1 MATILIVDD
10 DAANR
15 LLLKTLVEHLGHRAI
30 EGATGAEGYR
40 LAVSERPAAAV
51 VDLGLPDMPGTV
63 LLARLRTGADTS
75 AMAIALSTAST
86 DRAMID
92 EVCALYRI
100 DAVFPKPGHPRA
112 LLENITAL
120 LAASAH

>member
-15 LLLKTLVEHLGHRAI
+15 LLLRTLVEHLGHRAV

-40 LAVSERPAAAV
+40 LAVAERPAAVV
-51 VDLGLPDMPGTV
+51 VDLGLPDMPGTA
-63 LLARLRTGADTS
+63 LLGRLRAGAETS
-75 AMAIALSTAST
+75 AIPIALSTAST

-100 DAVFPKPGHPRA
+100 DAIFPKPGDPRA
-112 LLENITAL
+112 LLEEITAL